1 MRAFAIHTGLIAS
14 LVLACSA
21 SGPRP
26 LKLSKE
32 PFGST
37 GLHLVEMQGRG
48 ELLVA
53 PDLERVSKQIRETE
67 GAIVECRVTAK
78 EEAPELAPAKQK
90 LAGELCAEVKRN
102 ITSRP
107 RPQVGPGSETPSRIA
122 TEAGPGIMYVEAWLL
137 EVEGDAA
144 QLAPTAKSTFSL
156 RLSESVGGAPVMRYY
171 EPVGAKARGPLA
183 PLVDESMERL
193 YGVYEQVLNSPQT
206 DVASPPR

>member
-1 MRAFAIHTGLIAS
+1 
-14 LVLACSA
+14 LVSFLALACS
-21 SGPRP
+21 SSSPQP

-32 PFGST
+32 PFGNT
-37 GLHLVEMQGRG
+37 GMHLVAMQGRG

-67 GAIVECRVTAK
+67 GAIVQCRITAK
-78 EEAPELAPAKQK
+78 EEAPELAPAKEK
-90 LAGELCAEVKRN
+90 LAQELCAEVKRN

-107 RPQVGPGSETPSRIA
+107 RPQVGPGSEMPSRIA
-122 TEAGPGIMYVEAWLL
+122 TEPGPGIMFVEAWLL

-144 QLAPTAKSTFSL
+144 RLAPTAKSTFSL
-156 RLSESVGGAPVMRYY
+156 RLSESVGGEPVMRYY

-193 YGVYEQVLNSPQT
+193 YGVYEKVLNTGQT
-206 DVASPPR
+206 DVAAPPH